1 MAVMTEKKYEV
12 TIKKTMLYPRAGEMA
27 EALSKLPS
35 GNLLP
40 VPILFQIG
48 NLGKV
53 EFYAESIDANNGIG
67 YLDTKANT
75 LTEDDFL
82 DFEDKMQHGSTF
94 TIQLKSVSGNTFL
107 ADAILKEPTVKA
119 TATSCTVEDAIKR
132 VVEEGI
138 MSQEQADANLAILRA
153 HQVSD
158 TLISKVFARCKT
170 YEKPAHKAGTIF
182 VDAYRNRTDPES
194 RIIANTI
201 RCIETG
207 SAVIYEGDRSV
218 GKNVCAETM
227 AQLLNMP
234 YYLITFNKRM
244 SSEDIYG
251 AKTTDNSASQML
263 TADRAEAYMGVMRG
277 STSDAENL
285 KKAIEFQLYQAKAA
299 SINIVQEASQFVE
312 WLLGGGVMV
321 LNEMN
326 LSDPNFFAS
335 IFNQL
340 LDGTKFIYVPGYGRV
355 DVNPDCIII
364 GTQNKACY
372 AGVSQ
377 QNNATMSRFGCLVFD
392 FPDSIRKQLKEAIG
406 SKFVV
411 DTEYYQQ
418 TDHLYRQFKKIVDS
432 GTIGNECLNIRG
444 FIRAIE
450 AFAIDPTSTKL
461 SAQIMIHV
469 VNTCPEDSRRELAKQ
484 VEEFVTL

>member
-1 MAVMTEKKYEV
+1 MATMKETKYEV
-12 TIKKTMLYPRAGEMA
+12 KIRKTMLYPRGNEMVS
-27 EALSKLPS
+27 ALGSLT
-35 GNLLP
+35 GGLLP
-40 VPILFQIG
+40 VPIVFKVG
-48 NLGKV
+48 ELGKV
-53 EFYAESIDANNGIG
+53 EFFAESIDPKNGIG
-67 YLDTKANT
+67 YLDGKSNT
-75 LTEDDFL
+75 LTDDDFL
-82 DFEDKMQHGSTF
+82 EFEEKTQHGSTLS
-94 TIQLKSVSGNTFL
+94 IALKSITGNLFTAEAVL
-107 ADAILKEPTVKA
+107 REPTVKA
-119 TATSCTVEDAIKR
+119 KKVNASVDDAVKR
-132 VVEEGI
+132 VVSEGI
-138 MSQEQADANLAILRA
+138 MSQEQADTNLAILRA

-158 TLISKVFARCKT
+158 TLISRVFDRCKK
-170 YEKPAHKAGTIF
+170 YNKPAHKAGTVF
-182 VDAYRNRTDPES
+182 VDAYRNRKDPEA

-207 SAVIYEGDRSV
+207 SAVIFEGDRSV
-218 GKNVCAETM
+218 GKNVCAETI

-263 TADRAEAYMGVMRG
+263 TADRAEAYLEVMRG
-277 STSDAENL
+277 KGAGPDAL
-285 KKAIEFQLYQAKAA
+285 QKAIEFQLYQAKAA

-312 WLLGGGVMV
+312 WLLNGGLMV

-340 LDGTKFIYVPGYGRV
+340 LDGTKFLYVPGYGRV
-355 DVNPDCIII
+355 DVHPDCVII

-377 QNNATMSRFGCLVFD
+377 QNNATMSRFGCIVFD

-406 SKFVV
+406 GRFEVAS
-411 DTEYYQQ
+411 EYYQQ
-418 TDHLYRQFKKIVDS
+418 TDNLYRQFKKIVDS

-444 FIRAIE
+444 FVRAIE
-450 AFAIDPTSTKL
+450 AFAVDPSSTKL

-469 VNTCPEDSRRELAKQ
+469 VNTCPEDNRKELAKQ

>member
-1 MAVMTEKKYEV
+1 M
-12 TIKKTMLYPRAGEMA
+12 
-27 EALSKLPS
+27 
-35 GNLLP
+35 
-40 VPILFQIG
+40 
-48 NLGKV
+48 
-53 EFYAESIDANNGIG
+53 
-67 YLDTKANT
+67 
-75 LTEDDFL
+75 
-82 DFEDKMQHGSTF
+82 
-94 TIQLKSVSGNTFL
+94 QLKSIAGNIFT
-107 ADAILKEPTVKA
+107 AEATWREPTVKA
-119 TATSCTVEDAIKR
+119 KKSTATVDDAMKR
-132 VVEEGI
+132 VVDEGV
-138 MSQEQADANLAILRA
+138 MTQEQANANLAIMRA

-158 TLISKVFARCKT
+158 TLIAKVFGRCKT
-170 YEKPAHKAGTIF
+170 YTKPAHKAGTIF
-182 VDAYRNRTDPES
+182 VDAYRNRKDPEA

-218 GKNVCAETM
+218 GKNVCAETI

-263 TADRAEAYMGVMRG
+263 TDDRAGAYLTVMQG
-277 STSDAENL
+277 KGTSQVTL
-285 KKAIEFQLYQAKAA
+285 QKAIEFQLYKAKAA

-312 WLLGGGVMV
+312 WLLHGGLMV

-340 LDGTKFIYVPGYGRV
+340 LDGTKFLYVPGYGRV
-355 DVNPDCIII
+355 DVNPDCVII

-377 QNNATMSRFGCLVFD
+377 QNNATMSRFGCIVFD
-392 FPDSIRKQLKEAIG
+392 FPDSIRKQLKEAVG
-406 SKFVV
+406 GKYEV
-411 DTEYYQQ
+411 DTAYYQQ

-444 FIRAIE
+444 FVRAIE
-450 AFAIDPTSTKL
+450 AFAVDPASTTL
-461 SAQIMIHV
+461 AAQIMIHV
-469 VNTCPEDSRRELAKQ
+469 VNTCPEDNRRELAKQ
-484 VEEFVTL
+484 VEEFITL